1 LPRQRLNA
9 TPKTP
14 KQYEVTMK
22 FVEFLLILLLIS
34 IYTGQSFF
42 CKLYTKRYP
51 GDPEATTPVF
61 SVVSGFVTALA
72 ALGFALFSLPF
83 HWNWQIIAM
92 GIANSVILAVYN
104 YAMVKA
110 SECGP
115 YSIQMSLML
124 SGGILIPAFI
134 SYAYGGGL
142 KPLGWLFVAIIVVS
156 VFLVSKKKGE
166 SFFSGNGRFWFFC
179 LILFVFNGLYGAILA
194 HQGAYEATVNSKNE
208 LIICTFGMSGLI
220 NFVLGLTNR
229 KQKFLSDFKQSGSS
243 FLFLMLCSLCT
254 SSAIILLSTLINN
267 GMNTTLLFTFDNA
280 GVLFFSVVCSAIFLK
295 ERLSALNW
303 VGCASMALGLIGI
316 VFWGGA

>member
-1 LPRQRLNA
+1 
-9 TPKTP
+9 
-14 KQYEVTMK
+14 
-22 FVEFLLILLLIS
+22 
-34 IYTGQSFF
+34 
-42 CKLYTKRYP
+42 
-51 GDPEATTPVF
+51 
-61 SVVSGFVTALA
+61 VVSGFVTALA
-72 ALGFALFSLPF
+72 ALGFALSSLPF

-229 KQKFLSDFKQSGSS
+229 KKKFLSDFKQSGSS

>member
-1 LPRQRLNA
+1 MEPL
-9 TPKTP
+9 
-14 KQYEVTMK
+14 
-22 FVEFLLILLLIS
+22 EFLAIILLIS

-42 CKLYTKRYP
+42 CKLYTKFYP
-51 GDPEATTPVF
+51 GDPDATTPVF

-92 GIANSVILAVYN
+92 GIVNSIVLAVYN
-104 YAMVKA
+104 FSMVKA

-115 YSIQMSLML
+115 YSIQMSMML
-124 SGGILIPAFI
+124 SGGILLPAFI
-134 SYAYGGGL
+134 SYAYGAGL
-142 KPLGWLFVAIIVVS
+142 KPLGWLFVAIIVIS
-156 VFLVSKKKGE
+156 VFLVSKKPGE
-166 SFFSGNGRFWFFC
+166 SFFSGNGKFWLFC

-194 HQGAYEATVNSKNE
+194 HQNAYEVTASSKNE

-220 NFVLGLTNR
+220 NFVLGFVNR
-229 KQKFLSDFKQSGSS
+229 KKKFLSDFRQSGRSL
-243 FLFLMLCSLCT
+243 LFLLLCALCT

-267 GMNTTLLFTFDNA
+267 GMSTTLLFTFDNA

-303 VGCASMALGLIGI
+303 IGCASMALGLIGI

>member
-1 LPRQRLNA
+1 MEL
-9 TPKTP
+9 T
-14 KQYEVTMK
+14 
-22 FVEFLLILLLIS
+22 EFLAILLLIS

-42 CKLYTKRYP
+42 CKLYTKHYP

-83 HWNWQIIAM
+83 HWNWQIIVM
-92 GIANSVILAVYN
+92 GVANSVILAVYN
-104 YAMVKA
+104 FAMVKA

-115 YSIQMSLML
+115 YSIQMSMML
-124 SGGILIPAFI
+124 SGGILLPAFI
-134 SYAYGGGL
+134 SYAYGLGL
-142 KPLGWLFVAIIVVS
+142 KPLGWLFVAVIVIS
-156 VFLVSKKKGE
+156 VFLVSKKAGE
-166 SFFSGNGRFWFFC
+166 SFFSGNGKFWLFC
-179 LILFVFNGLYGAILA
+179 LVLFVFNGLYGAILA
-194 HQGAYEATVNSKNE
+194 HQGAYAVTASSKNE

-220 NFVLGLTNR
+220 NFVLGLVNR
-229 KQKFLSDFKQSGSS
+229 KKAFISDFKQSPSS
-243 FLFLMLCSLCT
+243 LLFLLLCSLCT

-267 GMNTTLLFTFDNA
+267 GMSTTLLFTFDNA

-303 VGCASMALGLIGI
+303 IGCASMALGLIGI

>member
-1 LPRQRLNA
+1 MEPL
-9 TPKTP
+9 
-14 KQYEVTMK
+14 
-22 FVEFLLILLLIS
+22 EFLAIILLIS

-42 CKLYTKRYP
+42 CKLYTKLYP
-51 GDPEATTPVF
+51 GDPDATTPVF

-72 ALGFALFSLPF
+72 ALGFALLSLPF

-92 GIANSVILAVYN
+92 GIVNSVILAVYN
-104 YAMVKA
+104 FSMVKA

-115 YSIQMSLML
+115 YSIQMSMML
-124 SGGILIPAFI
+124 SGGILLPAFI
-134 SYAYGGGL
+134 SYTYGLGL

-156 VFLVSKKKGE
+156 VFLVSKKPGE
-166 SFFSGNGRFWFFC
+166 SFFSGNGKFWLFC

-194 HQGAYEATVNSKNE
+194 HQNAYAVTASSKNE

-220 NFVLGLTNR
+220 NFVLGFVNR
-229 KQKFLSDFKQSGSS
+229 KKRFLSDFKQSGLSL
-243 FLFLMLCSLCT
+243 LFLLLCSLCT